1 MKLKLLSLYSF
12 GRENIEHSYHLAKYI
27 ELTTSVKGK
36 RSDSLDV
43 ASRSSKQQ
51 KIIAVVAVTLCQV
64 SQANVGRL
72 IICFFNEGL
81 LPLSTVGRWS
91 AVKPYC
97 ADMVSLMKA
106 NIQDT
111 LRPLS
116 FVATTTDCWTAHRG
130 SYIGVA
136 VYWIDPETLD
146 RKWAAL
152 VCRRLHGSYTFDVLK
167 HFLNK
172 PVDRTVKKE
181 VAKASLRAVTTT
193 TF

>member
-27 ELTTSVKGK
+27 ELTTSVKRK

-43 ASRSSKQQ
+43 ASRPSKQQ

-64 SQANVGRL
+64 SQANDGRL

-97 ADMVSLMKA
+97 ADMVSVMKA
-106 NIQDT
+106 NIRDT

-116 FVATTTDCWTAHRG
+116 FVATTTGNDAELDNESET
-130 SYIGVA
+130 
-136 VYWIDPETLD
+136 ID
-146 RKWAAL
+146 
-152 VCRRLHGSYTFDVLK
+152 VGHGSNMQSDFDT
-167 HFLNK
+167 
-172 PVDRTVKKE
+172 RKE
-181 VAKASLRAVTTT
+181 DLLTSLDSS
-193 TF
+193 